1 MVPRFVPEISS
12 LDAFCDGAGAGAA
25 GIGDSRSWIVPD
37 GEDKNNVTYIGS
49 SKMSICGQ
57 RQPASKTKF
66 QINEVMLSKILG
78 SNFKNK
84 TLQSAKKRFHLQNC
98 LYPVFSS

>member
-1 MVPRFVPEISS
+1 MEKLETENTTARKGEKYKRKEPLQRKIFINVPE
-12 LDAFCDGAGAGAA
+12 
-25 GIGDSRSWIVPD
+25 

-57 RQPASKTKF
+57 RQPASKTKV